1 MVEFKEL
8 IEKLSNKNDKA
19 IYALPDKDLKQYA
32 IALYLDEAPI
42 DVVLRRTGLS
52 RTRFY
57 NALRRAGI
65 NPNRQGTPLAARTD
79 ELEKTAFSEL
89 AKANQEIGKLRYKIE
104 MLEQEL
110 KAFQL

>member
-1 MVEFKEL
+1 VDEFKE
-8 IEKLSNKNDKA
+8 IIQKRSKQTDKV
-19 IYALPDKDLKQYA
+19 IYSLPDKDLKQYA

-42 DVVLRRTGLS
+42 QVVLSRTGLT

-65 NPNRQGTPLAARTD
+65 NPNRQGTPLAARSD

-104 MLEQEL
+104 MLEAEL
-110 KAFQL
+110 SIPKK